1 MFPQTGIETQLV
13 GAGPLRVE
21 VANRIVRLG
30 GPNLVC
36 GIVFVGR
43 DGQMPR
49 EGHTHRGNRTANLQI
64 GQRTTHVPERG
75 RHPRK
80 AHRRVE
86 ERRFGRFGQLRGPV
100 VATRH
105 REVEHLLPPHL
116 HRGEEGLRLLLPA
129 RLLGPLLRIIEVEN
143 VEDIRKAVLLN
154 RAPIRQQVGLYVVN
168 RRTDVGLQRPVV
180 TERLV
185 DIHHHVGIGLRI
197 VFALFGVVAVFAAV
211 RNGRVRRSVEL
222 LRVERIGIV
231 NPDAPGDIQP
241 RKDVVRGRKGE
252 QVALLVRIAQVAVGN
267 PVGVL
272 HPEVTALE
280 VRRPE
285 LLHQFRSRI
294 VTLEDSVGVEI
305 RSPREEVDRDQ
316 RVRIDTLVGHVLV
329 LLVDVARRSVQPQLV
344 LQKIAGIAEGEVVTV
359 VGIVGNDTVGIDR
372 CGRKVGLVAVRTAR
386 EREGVRID
394 MARLEEIIGC
404 ITGLRSRSKPLSPA
418 VDGRPRARTVQ
429 PGSIAVLELRQH
441 EGIQKLRVARE
452 RHLQGAGLS
461 LFRRNHHRTIRCIR
475 TVQSRCRSA
484 RQHRNRLDILRV
496 QVGNR
501 LRGTLRIELRTASAT
516 EVVHRNTVDDIQ
528 GIRRLRDGLVTAQ
541 HHLRGTAH
549 ARRRGVDRHTGHL
562 ARERIHEV
570 GILHGG
576 DIFGPD
582 LLDIVRKG
590 LLFAFDAQGRHH
602 NRLDLRGRFPE
613 RHRERRPRTDRHRSR
628 LIAQIAHLEGLR
640 GGRSGNLQREAP
652 LGVRRD
658 AQRGAPHDHRGAD
671 DRLSIGIGHA
681 TGDRHRPCRCGLLFI
696 NEDAAS
702 VDIVTDVERSEQ
714 LIQDFGD

>member
-1 MFPQTGIETQLV
+1 M
-13 GAGPLRVE
+13 
-21 VANRIVRLG
+21 
-30 GPNLVC
+30 
-36 GIVFVGR
+36 
-43 DGQMPR
+43 
-49 EGHTHRGNRTANLQI
+49 
-64 GQRTTHVPERG
+64 
-75 RHPRK
+75 
-80 AHRRVE
+80 
-86 ERRFGRFGQLRGPV
+86 
-100 VATRH
+100 
-105 REVEHLLPPHL
+105 
-116 HRGEEGLRLLLPA
+116 
-129 RLLGPLLRIIEVEN
+129 
-143 VEDIRKAVLLN
+143 AVL
-154 RAPIRQQVGLYVVN
+154 
-168 RRTDVGLQRPVV
+168 
-180 TERLV
+180 
-185 DIHHHVGIGLRI
+185 
-197 VFALFGVVAVFAAV
+197 AAV

-252 QVALLVRIAQVAVGN
+252 QVALLVRIAQVAVGY

-285 LLHQFRSRI
+285 LFHQFRCRI

-316 RVRIDTLVGHVLV
+316 RVRVDALVGHVLV
-329 LLVDVARRSVQPQLV
+329 LLVDVARRGVQPQLV

-359 VGIVGNDTVGIDR
+359 VGVVGDDAVGIDR
-372 CGRKVGLVAVRTAR
+372 SSREIGLVAVRTAR

-394 MARLEEIIGC
+394 VPRFEEIIGC
-404 ITGLRSRSKPLSPA
+404 ITDLRSRSKPLSPA

-441 EGIQKLRVARE
+441 EGIQKLRIARE
-452 RHLQGAGLS
+452 RHLQGAGLP
-461 LFRRNHHRTIRCIR
+461 LLRRNHHRTVRGIR
-475 TVQSRCRSA
+475 TVEGRGCSA

-501 LRGTLRIELRTASAT
+501 LRGTLRIELRAASAT

-541 HHLRGTAH
+541 HHLCGTAH
-549 ARRRGVDRHTGHL
+549 ARRRGVDSHTGHL

-570 GILHGG
+570 RILHGG
-576 DIFGPD
+576 NLFRAY
-582 LLDIVRKG
+582 LLDIIREG
-590 LLFAFDAQGRHH
+590 LLFAFDAQGRYHD
-602 NRLDLRGRFPE
+602 RLNLRGRFPE
-613 RHRERRPRTDRHRSR
+613 RHRERRPRTDRHRGR

-658 AQRGAPHDHRGAD
+658 AQRGAPHDDRGAD
-671 DRLSIGIGHA
+671 NRLPLGIGHA
-681 TGDRHRPCRCGLLFI
+681 AGDRNWPYRSSLLFI
-696 NEDAAS
+696 NEDTPS
-702 VDIVTDVERSEQ
+702 VDIKADIERREQ
-714 LIQDFGD
+714 LIQDFGDYFIRDIDTHLAALQIFHIPVDEKIPRLRLNLVHRLLQGRILQIQRDASSLSLSRK